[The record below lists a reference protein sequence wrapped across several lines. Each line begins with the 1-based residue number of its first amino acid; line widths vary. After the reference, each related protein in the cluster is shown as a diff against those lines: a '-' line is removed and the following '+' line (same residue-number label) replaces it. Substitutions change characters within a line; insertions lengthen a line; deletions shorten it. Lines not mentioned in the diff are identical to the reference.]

1 MPKNAKKLSFGPS
14 SRVEFKQWR
23 EQEKKK
29 LIAIDNAFN
38 TKVALEEAKHLGRKL
53 NV

>member
-29 LIAIDNAFN
+29 LEAIDKAFN
-38 TKVALEEAKHLGRKL
+38 TEVAVEEAKHLRQKL